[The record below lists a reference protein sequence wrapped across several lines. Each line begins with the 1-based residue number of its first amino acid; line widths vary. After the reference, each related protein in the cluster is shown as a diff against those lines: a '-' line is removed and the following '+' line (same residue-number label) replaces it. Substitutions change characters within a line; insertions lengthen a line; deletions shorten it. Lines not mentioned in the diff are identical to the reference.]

1 MDEVFSPKEQQLL
14 RELDALGELAEKLSQ
29 KLFNTQ
35 QSLELA
41 LKEIETTQRT
51 MNEIREENQH
61 LREVMQTWRKRLSN
75 TLNSLDPID

>member
-1 MDEVFSPKEQQLL
+1 MDEGLSPREQQLL

-41 LKEIETTQRT
+41 RKEIEVIQRN
-51 MNEIREENQH
+51 MNEVREENQH
-61 LREVMQTWRKRLSN
+61 LREIMQTWRQRLSN
-75 TLNSLDPID
+75 TLSSLDPID